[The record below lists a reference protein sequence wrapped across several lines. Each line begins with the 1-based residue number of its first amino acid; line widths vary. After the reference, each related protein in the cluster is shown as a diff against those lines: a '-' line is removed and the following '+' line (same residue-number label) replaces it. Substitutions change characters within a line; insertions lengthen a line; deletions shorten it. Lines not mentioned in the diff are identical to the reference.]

1 MTEDGD
7 RITDPGLLAAIDQV
21 MAAHHE
27 YTGKWA
33 TAMHFDGWHYELCD
47 LGHWHKVGLADG

>member
-1 MTEDGD
+1 MHDDEI
-7 RITDPGLLAAIDQV
+7 ITDPGLLAMIDQV

-27 YTGKWA
+27 HTGKRS

-47 LGHWHKVGLADG
+47 QGHWHRIGLAHG